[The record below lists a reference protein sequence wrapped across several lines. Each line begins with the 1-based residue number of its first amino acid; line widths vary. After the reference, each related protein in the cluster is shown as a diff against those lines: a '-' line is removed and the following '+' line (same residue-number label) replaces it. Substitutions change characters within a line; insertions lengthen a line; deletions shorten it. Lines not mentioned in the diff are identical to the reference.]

1 VTVRSLVASF
11 RFLTRLPV
19 PGPATRV
26 EDLAWAVGWFPL
38 VGALV
43 GLGTAAA
50 FVFALRLW
58 PAPVAAV
65 LAVAL
70 GLLLTGGFHE
80 DGLTDATD
88 GIGGGWTRERML
100 EIMKDSRI
108 GAYGAMALWG
118 TLTLRWACLVAL
130 DRRAL
135 WLLPLAM
142 AWGRWSV
149 VLILRLLPSI
159 SQGLAKEVHKELKWG
174 AFALATLILLAANAA
189 AWRCGVPGLGSIG
202 LAAIAAT
209 LVWVVYLRQQ
219 LGGHSGDTLGAG
231 NQIAEAAAML
241 AMVAR

>member
-1 VTVRSLVASF
+1 MRSLVASF
-11 RFLTRLPV
+11 RFLTRIPL
-19 PGPATRV
+19 PGPETKV

-38 VGALV
+38 VGAVV
-43 GLGTAAA
+43 GLGTSAV
-50 FVFALRLW
+50 FFFALHLW

-65 LAVAL
+65 LAIAF

-88 GIGGGWTRERML
+88 GLGGGWTRERML

-130 DRRAL
+130 DRKAL

-149 VLILRLLPSI
+149 CLILRLLPSI
-159 SQGLAKEVHKELKWG
+159 SQGLAKEVHKDLKWG
-174 AFALATLILLAANAA
+174 AFALATLLLVLANAA
-189 AWRCGVPGLGSIG
+189 AWHFGLRGIGRIG
-202 LAAIAAT
+202 LAAIGTT
-209 LVWVVYLRQQ
+209 LVWIVYLRQQ

-231 NQIAEAAAML
+231 SQLAEAGALL
-241 AMVAR
+241 AMVIR